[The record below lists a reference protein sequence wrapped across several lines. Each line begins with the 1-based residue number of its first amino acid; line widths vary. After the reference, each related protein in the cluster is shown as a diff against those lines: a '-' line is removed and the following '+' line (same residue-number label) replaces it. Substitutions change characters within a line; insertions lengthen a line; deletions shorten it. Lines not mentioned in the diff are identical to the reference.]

1 MTVKQTDGV
10 KIVTIGGGSSY
21 TPELMEGLINRYDQV
36 PVREIW
42 LVDIEEGKEKLE
54 IVGEMARRMW
64 NASGHDVQVHL
75 TLDRREALKDANFVT
90 TQFRVGLLAARI
102 KDERIPL
109 SYGMAGQETNGAG
122 GIFKAL
128 RTIPVILDIVEDMKE
143 LCPDAWLVNFTN
155 PSGMVTEAVMKYGHW
170 DKVAGLCNVPV
181 IAMMS
186 EPEAIGKTPEDLTYR
201 FAGLNHFHWHR
212 VWDETGRDVT
222 RDLIEA
228 FERLGRTPGMPANI
242 FDVPFYREQLDLM
255 GMIPCGYHRY
265 YYRQQEMLEHM
276 LEEAQSQAGT
286 RAEQVKQTEDELF
299 ELYKDPN
306 LDHKPEQL
314 ARRGG
319 AHYSDAACETI
330 ASLYAD
336 KNTHI
341 VLTTRNNGAI
351 PDLPEDVAVEVSTLV
366 GKDGPKVIPFGALP
380 AGE

>member
-1 MTVKQTDGV
+1 
-10 KIVTIGGGSSY
+10 
-21 TPELMEGLINRYDQV
+21 
-36 PVREIW
+36 
-42 LVDIEEGKEKLE
+42 
-54 IVGEMARRMW
+54 
-64 NASGHDVQVHL
+64 
-75 TLDRREALKDANFVT
+75 
-90 TQFRVGLLAARI
+90 
-102 KDERIPL
+102 
-109 SYGMAGQETNGAG
+109 
-122 GIFKAL
+122 
-128 RTIPVILDIVEDMKE
+128 
-143 LCPDAWLVNFTN
+143 
-155 PSGMVTEAVMKYGHW
+155 
-170 DKVAGLCNVPV
+170 
-181 IAMMS
+181 
-186 EPEAIGKTPEDLTYR
+186 
-201 FAGLNHFHWHR
+201 
-212 VWDETGRDVT
+212 
-222 RDLIEA
+222 
-228 FERLGRTPGMPANI
+228 MPANI

-351 PDLPEDVAVEVSTLV
+351 PALPEDVAVEVSTLV

-380 AGE
+380 AGERGLLQVMKAMEQCVEEAAVTGNVGALLEAFMLNPLIPAGDTARQVINELLVAHERYLPQFAPVIEQLKQDGVTVKDERVRRLMEEGQ

>member
-75 TLDRREALKDANFVT
+75 TLDRREALKDADFVT

-212 VWDETGRDVT
+212 VWDETGREVT

-228 FERLGRTPGMPANI
+228 FDRLGRTPGTPANI

-255 GMIPCGYHRY
+255 DMIPCGYHRY

-299 ELYKDPN
+299 ELYKDPTWTTSRSSWPGAEERIIPMQPV
-306 LDHKPEQL
+306 KPL
-314 ARRGG
+314 PPCMR
-319 AHYSDAACETI
+319 
-330 ASLYAD
+330 
-336 KNTHI
+336 
-341 VLTTRNNGAI
+341 TRT
-351 PDLPEDVAVEVSTLV
+351 PTLC
-366 GKDGPKVIPFGALP
+366 
-380 AGE
+380 

>member
-1 MTVKQTDGV
+1 
-10 KIVTIGGGSSY
+10 
-21 TPELMEGLINRYDQV
+21 
-36 PVREIW
+36 
-42 LVDIEEGKEKLE
+42 
-54 IVGEMARRMW
+54 
-64 NASGHDVQVHL
+64 
-75 TLDRREALKDANFVT
+75 
-90 TQFRVGLLAARI
+90 
-102 KDERIPL
+102 
-109 SYGMAGQETNGAG
+109 
-122 GIFKAL
+122 
-128 RTIPVILDIVEDMKE
+128 VILDIVEDMKE

-212 VWDETGRDVT
+212 VWDETGREVT

-380 AGE
+380 AGERGLLQVMKAMEQCVEEAAVTGNVGALLEAFTLNPLITAGETARQVMNELLVAHERYLPQFASTIAELKRQGVTVKDERVRRLMEEGQ